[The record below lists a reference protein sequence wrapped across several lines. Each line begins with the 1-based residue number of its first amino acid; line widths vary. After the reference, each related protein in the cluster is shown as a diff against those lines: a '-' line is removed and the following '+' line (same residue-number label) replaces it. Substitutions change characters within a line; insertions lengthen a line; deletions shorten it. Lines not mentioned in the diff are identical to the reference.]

1 MAKATPGKTPNRDD
15 RNTRKNHHRRRR
27 VLVSLV
33 AALLVLAGIA
43 LLVRWFG
50 SVEVSSGDHSGT
62 VSTNGGQPTGAG
74 SDVPAPTKK
83 PAQMS
88 TSKPTA
94 KPVTTQRKPAGS
106 SGYVQPAGAPWNLV
120 LVNKWNPLASDYSQ
134 GLTLVNYDSPQ
145 RQFDS
150 RAIDS
155 LRAMIQAGS
164 AYRISAA
171 STYRS
176 VELQTTLYN
185 RKVNEY
191 LSAGYSQQRAEEV
204 AATIVAKPG
213 TSEHN
218 TALVVDVLGSGYTSL
233 VQSFENTEAFR
244 WLKAHCAEY
253 GFILRYPKEWEA
265 VTGVIYE
272 PWHYRYV
279 GVEHAK
285 AIMERGITLEQ
296 YLEEKGW

>member
-1 MAKATPGKTPNRDD
+1 MAKQTPDKAPNRGG
-15 RNTRKNHHRRRR
+15 RNTRKTNRKSRR
-27 VLVSLV
+27 VIVSLLT
-33 AALLVLAGIA
+33 ALLVLAAVA

-50 SVEVSSGDHSGT
+50 SVEVSSGDYSGAASWGT
-62 VSTNGGQPTGAG
+62 VPSVAAG
-74 SDVPAPTKK
+74 HATD
-83 PAQMS
+83 QMS
-88 TSKPTA
+88 TSKQTA
-94 KPVTTQRKPAGS
+94 KPTTPKTKATAAG
-106 SGYVQPAGAPWNLV
+106 GHYVQPSGAPWNLV
-120 LVNKWNPLASDYSQ
+120 LVNAWNPLPTDYSN
-134 GLTLVNYDSPQ
+134 GLTLVNYDSAQ

-155 LRAMIQAGS
+155 LRAMIQDGA
-164 AYRISAA
+164 AYKISAA

-191 LSAGYSQQRAEEV
+191 LNAGYNRQRAEEV
-204 AATIVAKPG
+204 AATIVARPG

-218 TALVVDVLGSGYTSL
+218 TALVVDVLGSGYSSL

-253 GFILRYPKEWEA
+253 GFILRYPKEWES

-285 AIMERGITLEQ
+285 IIMERGITLEQ
-296 YLEEKGW
+296 YLEEKGC